1 MSVNIYE
8 EYVVEIFDKGS
19 YISEEDSTPGDI
31 VFSKYSEARSFIWNG
46 GKLID
51 YIAKLC
57 SDNYIQSIAVIED
70 TTPYPLMD
78 STDIEFEFFNPSNG
92 EGQDI
97 TIRFRLNG

>member
-1 MSVNIYE
+1 MIVSIYE

-31 VFSKYSEARSFIWNG
+31 VFSKYSEAKAFVWNG

-57 SDNYIQSIAVIED
+57 RDVYIQSIAVLED
-70 TTPYPLMD
+70 TAKLQDT
-78 STDIEFEFFNPSNG
+78 TDIEFEFFNPSNG

>member
-1 MSVNIYE
+1 MNVNIYE

-31 VFSKYSEARSFIWNG
+31 VFSKYSEAKAFVWNG

-57 SDNYIQSIAVIED
+57 KDEHIQSINIIED
-70 TTPYPLMD
+70 VTAYPLQD
-78 STDIEFEFFNPSNG
+78 TTTIEFEFFNPSNG

-97 TIRFRLNG
+97 TIRFRLND

>member
-1 MSVNIYE
+1 MNVNIYE

-19 YISEEDSTPGDI
+19 YISEDSTPGDI
-31 VFSKYSEARSFIWNG
+31 VFSKYSEAKAFVWNG

-57 SDNYIQSIAVIED
+57 RDEYIQSIVVIED
-70 TTPYPLMD
+70 TAPYPLQD
-78 STDIEFEFFNPSNG
+78 TTDIEFNFFNPSNG